1 MSESTTS
8 SVLTDSSRDSAMSGV
23 KTGTEHRSGSWK
35 WCFLLLLPYIGLLW
49 LPFYAK
55 AEPRFLGFPFFYWYQ
70 FAWVFVT
77 MFLIDFVYRRTR

>member
-8 SVLTDSSRDSAMSGV
+8 NVLTDSSRDSAMSGV
-23 KTGTEHRSGSWK
+23 KTGTERRSGSWK

-55 AEPRFLGFPFFYWYQ
+55 AEPRLLGFPFFYWYQ

>member
-1 MSESTTS
+1 MSESTAS
-8 SVLTDSSRDSAMSGV
+8 SPLTALSHDGANPDV
-23 KTGTEHRSGSWK
+23 KPRVERRPGNWK

-55 AEPRFLGFPFFYWYQ
+55 AEPRLLGFPFFYWYQ